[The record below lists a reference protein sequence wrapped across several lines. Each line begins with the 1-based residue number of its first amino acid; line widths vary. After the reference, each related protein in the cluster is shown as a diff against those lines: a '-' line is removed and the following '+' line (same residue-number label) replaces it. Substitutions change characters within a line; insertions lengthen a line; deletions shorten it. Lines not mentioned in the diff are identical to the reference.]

1 MHKDYIR
8 ASVLAPYISG
18 LIEEKRQ
25 LGYSYRF
32 EEYLLNVF
40 DHYCVENGLESPCF
54 NRGFLEK
61 WLTVNGE
68 EGSSYH
74 SQRISFVRQL
84 ALYMNT
90 LGIAAYI
97 PVESVKKE
105 VTVPHFLSTEERI
118 AFFNALD
125 MSVPKTGALYA
136 WRLWNEYRVAF
147 RLIYSCGLRN
157 SEACRLRMED
167 VDMDMGT
174 LTVRHSKGDK
184 DRMVYFADDTGEMLG
199 QYYSYI
205 TEMLG
210 CIPYWFFPS
219 RFPEKPIHKATL
231 DHWFNK
237 AWGYT
242 VFSAFCNKKPT
253 VHCLRHS
260 FVVDRMNTWH
270 KEGISF
276 HEMMPFLAKYLGHSR
291 PQESMYYYHLN
302 EEANILLRQKNQTAG
317 RVIPGVEK
325 WVLR

>member
-1 MHKDYIR
+1 MNKDYIR
-8 ASVLAPYISG
+8 TSVLAPYISG
-18 LIEEKRQ
+18 LITEKRQ
-25 LGYSYRF
+25 LGYSYQF

-40 DHYCVENGLESPCF
+40 DHYCVVNGLESPCF
-54 NRGFLEK
+54 DRVFLEK
-61 WLTVNGE
+61 WLAVNGT

-97 PVESVKKE
+97 PVESVKKDMA
-105 VTVPHFLSTEERI
+105 VPHFLSTEERI

-125 MSVPKTGALYA
+125 ISVPKTGVPYA
-136 WRLWNEYRVAF
+136 WRLWNEYRVVF

-157 SEACRLRMED
+157 SEACLLRMED
-167 VDMDMGT
+167 VDIAVGT
-174 LTVRHSKGDK
+174 LLVRHSKGDK
-184 DRMVYFADDTGEMLG
+184 DRIIYFADDTGEMLAR
-199 QYYSYI
+199 YCEYI
-205 TEMLG
+205 TEVLG
-210 CIPYWFFPS
+210 YTPYWFFPS

-231 DHWFNK
+231 DARFNK
-237 AWGYT
+237 AWNGT
-242 VFSAFCNKKPT
+242 AFSSSCNKKPT

-260 FVVDRMNTWH
+260 FVVDRMNTWY
-270 KEGISF
+270 KKGISF

-291 PQESMYYYHLN
+291 PQESMYYYHLD

-325 WVLR
+325 YGY